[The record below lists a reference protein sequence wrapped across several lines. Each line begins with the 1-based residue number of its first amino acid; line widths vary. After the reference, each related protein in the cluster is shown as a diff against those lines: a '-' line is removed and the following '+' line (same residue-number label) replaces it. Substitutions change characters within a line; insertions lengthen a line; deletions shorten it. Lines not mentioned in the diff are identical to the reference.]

1 MAPPVVAITTSLAGI
16 GFLTA
21 DVTTAN
27 PSTRTIV
34 VAGIFTIAVALI
46 GLIGTFRENRRRNR
60 NDEPA
65 MTLAARVA
73 VLETNQAE
81 MQSNIREI
89 LEHVR
94 PWPKEGHR

>member
-1 MAPPVVAITTSLAGI
+1 MAAPVVALTSLAGA
-16 GFLTA
+16 GFLAA
-21 DVTTAN
+21 DVTASN
-27 PSTRTIV
+27 PSTHTIV
-34 VAGIFTIAVALI
+34 VAGIFTVVVALI
-46 GLIGTFRENRRRNR
+46 GLIGTFWGNRRRNR
-60 NDEPA
+60 TDEPV